1 MAARDQKYLKH
12 SAAGLPS
19 VTVKFAQTLDGR
31 IATAT
36 GDSRWISSP
45 SARRFVH
52 QLRSEHEAIMVGIG
66 TVLSDDP
73 ELTVRLVKGRD
84 PLRIVIDSN
93 LRIPTTARVLAN
105 GAASHTLIVTSET
118 ADLARAREIEEL
130 GGEVLRLAGSALGSG
145 IDLSQLLKELGRR
158 GIGSVLVE
166 GGRAIITSL
175 FAARAVD
182 RLVAVIAPKIIG
194 QGIESIGDLGIT
206 RLDQA
211 ITFSSLKTRRLGPDF
226 IFDARLK

>member
-1 MAARDQKYLKH
+1 MATRNEKYLKH
-12 SAAGLPS
+12 SATGLPF
-19 VTVKFAQTLDGR
+19 VTVKFAQSLDGR
-31 IATAT
+31 IATAA

-73 ELTVRLVKGRD
+73 ELTVRLVEGRD

-93 LRIPTTARVLAN
+93 LRIPPTARVLAN
-105 GAASHTLIVTSET
+105 GAASRTLIVTSEA
-118 ADLARAREIEEL
+118 ADFARAREIEEL
-130 GGEVLRLAGSALGSG
+130 GSEVLRLAGSTPQSG
-145 IDLSQLLKELGRR
+145 IDVSQLLKELGRR
-158 GIGSVLVE
+158 GIRSVLVE

-194 QGIESIGDLGIT
+194 QGIEAIGDLGIT
-206 RLDQA
+206 RLDEA
-211 ITFSSLKTRRLGPDF
+211 ITFSSAKTRRLGPDL